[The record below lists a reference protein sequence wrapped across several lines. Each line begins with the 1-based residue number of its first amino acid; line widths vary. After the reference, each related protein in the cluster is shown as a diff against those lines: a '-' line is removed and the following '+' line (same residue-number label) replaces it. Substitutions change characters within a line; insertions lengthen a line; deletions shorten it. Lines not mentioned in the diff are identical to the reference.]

1 MIKALLFSHSVFAPT
16 GTAQSSQDMLN
27 GLLSNGCAVTF
38 VTLEEKN
45 KDLIYSVNFENEKK
59 LKWIT
64 YLKPQNLL
72 SWRNHF
78 FHWLRF
84 KLVKIK
90 SQWYSKIV
98 IENTA
103 WDLII
108 VNGIGSYFMFE
119 NYNFNSSSRK
129 ILCFRESPE
138 IFKFSKHHSEEWLKI
153 GRAHV

>member
-78 FHWLRF
+78 LDR
-84 KLVKIK
+84 K
-90 SQWYSKIV
+90 S
-98 IENTA
+98 TR
-103 WDLII
+103 L
-108 VNGIGSYFMFE
+108 
-119 NYNFNSSSRK
+119 NSSHIPLSRMP
-129 ILCFRESPE
+129 S
-138 IFKFSKHHSEEWLKI
+138 S
-153 GRAHV
+153 A